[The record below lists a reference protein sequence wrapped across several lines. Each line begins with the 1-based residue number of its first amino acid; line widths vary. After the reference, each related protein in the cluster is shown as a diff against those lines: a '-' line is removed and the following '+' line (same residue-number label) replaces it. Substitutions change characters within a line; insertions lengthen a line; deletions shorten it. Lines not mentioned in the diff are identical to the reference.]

1 MNEAAS
7 AEGKTT
13 DELAAEALQRYLAHR
28 KLEELGKYGREQSR
42 RLGYTEAETT
52 ATGTSSYAPPV
63 TGLR

>member
-1 MNEAAS
+1 MVE
-7 AEGKTT
+7 
-13 DELAAEALQRYLAHR
+13 